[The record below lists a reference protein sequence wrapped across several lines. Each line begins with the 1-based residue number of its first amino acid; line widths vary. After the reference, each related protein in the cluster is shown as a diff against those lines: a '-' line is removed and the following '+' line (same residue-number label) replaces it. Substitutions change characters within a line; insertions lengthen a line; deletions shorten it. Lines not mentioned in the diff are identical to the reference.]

1 MNCAYASSFDCCCC
15 CGCAGCC
22 SKGPPRCW
30 GCCGGRNTSVMG
42 SICRCCFFAN
52 FTFVGTKRVTSV
64 RRFLKMSLAQLRRRE
79 EQRELAYGNSHRQR
93 QARRCI
99 MRMRALRILGEEL
112 APISRNLIDKCRSHE
127 SITTN
132 HQNGAPK
139 CRVVYIANTPTR
151 LSAAACSQICRL
163 VSRNTCFV

>member
-1 MNCAYASSFDCCCC
+1 MLGLLRRSEHVCHGVDLPLLLLRQLHVRRHEARHVRAEISENVTRTAEEE
-15 CGCAGCC
+15 G
-22 SKGPPRCW
+22 
-30 GCCGGRNTSVMG
+30 
-42 SICRCCFFAN
+42 
-52 FTFVGTKRVTSV
+52 GTKRTRIRKFPPPSPW
-64 RRFLKMSLAQLRRRE
+64 
-79 EQRELAYGNSHRQR
+79 
-93 QARRCI
+93 RCI
-99 MRMRALRILGEEL
+99 MRMRALGILGEEL